1 MRRGLLIRAAAVAGS
16 AALVV
21 VLGFTMTDYHQY
33 QGGIVGYY
41 LIAIL
46 GLNILTGYTGQI
58 SLGNGA
64 FMAVGGYTTA
74 ILSGHHGVGELW
86 TIPIAALV
94 AGAAGLLFGIPA
106 LRLAGPYLALATFAI
121 AVAVP
126 SLAKRFDHFTGG
138 SSGITLPIHTGHYLY
153 WASWICAGIGYVVAW
168 LVLRGRTGRAFRAV
182 RDSEVAA
189 VSSGVSLAAYKT
201 LAFGISAAFAGV
213 AGALLAIGAAYANP
227 DTFPVTLSLYLLIG
241 AVVGGL
247 GSLWG
252 VIFGALFIEFLPLYA
267 QNISKQAPSV
277 IYGLVLIV
285 IMLVMPTGVVGLVR
299 RLAALSNR
307 VTTRP

>member
-1 MRRGLLIRAAAVAGS
+1 MSRARVFRLAAIAG
-16 AALVV
+16 AAGLVV

-74 ILSGHHGVGELW
+74 ILVGHHGWTELS
-86 TIPIAALV
+86 TIPVAAVV
-94 AGAAGLLFGIPA
+94 AGAVGFLFGIPA

-138 SSGITLPIHTGHYLY
+138 SSGIILPIHTGHFLY
-153 WASWICAGIGYVVAW
+153 WASWVSAGIAYVVAW
-168 LVLRGRTGRAFRAV
+168 CVLHGRVGRAFRAV

-189 VSSGVSLAAYKT
+189 VSSGVDLARYKT
-201 LAFGISAAFAGV
+201 LAFGISAAYAGV
-213 AGALLAIGAAYANP
+213 AGALLAIGAGYTNP

-252 VIFGALFIEFLPLYA
+252 IALGALFIWYVPLWS

-277 IYGLVLIV
+277 FYGLLLIA

-299 RLAALSNR
+299 RLSALSNR
-307 VTTRP
+307 DTTRP

>member
-1 MRRGLLIRAAAVAGS
+1 
-16 AALVV
+16 
-21 VLGFTMTDYHQY
+21 
-33 QGGIVGYY
+33 
-41 LIAIL
+41 
-46 GLNILTGYTGQI
+46 
-58 SLGNGA
+58 
-64 FMAVGGYTTA
+64 MA
-74 ILSGHHGVGELW
+74 GHHGVGELW
-86 TIPIAALV
+86 TIPVAAVV

-106 LRLAGPYLALATFAI
+106 LRLTGPYLALATFAI

-168 LVLRGRTGRAFRAV
+168 LILRGRTGRAFRAV

-189 VSSGVSLAAYKT
+189 VSSGVNLAHYKT
-201 LAFGISAAFAGV
+201 LAFGISAAYAGV
-213 AGALLAIGAAYANP
+213 AGALLAIGAGYTNP

-252 VIFGALFIEFLPLYA
+252 VIFGALFIEYLPIYA
-267 QNISKQAPSV
+267 QKTYFGFAFSKQAPSV
-277 IYGLVLIV
+277 VYGVVLIL
-285 IMLVMPTGVVGLVR
+285 IMLLMPTGVVGLAR
-299 RLAALSNR
+299 RLRRAI
-307 VTTRP
+307 